1 MVAVGNAS
9 CDCEPPS
16 STSVPVPE
24 HMQPIIA
31 IIRKEPFD
39 GDGWLFDLKLDGFRG
54 LADTVLVGCC
64 PRTNGGEAAG
74 GCV

>member
-1 MVAVGNAS
+1 
-9 CDCEPPS
+9 
-16 STSVPVPE
+16 
-24 HMQPIIA
+24 MQPIIA